1 MTRGTRNNNLQQA
14 KAVIFDYGEVL
25 CFPPTADE
33 IRRMA
38 EVFGLENSQFRPLYD
53 KNRLAYDRGDLNA
66 DQYWAA
72 FAADAGRKITS
83 EQVRKLRSWDTEM
96 WSKVNPAMI
105 DWLLALQAAGFKT
118 AILSNMQEDMVAH
131 VRRSF
136 AWIEKFHYAVF
147 SYEVRLV
154 KPEAE
159 IYQHCLRGL
168 GVEPHEALFIDDREA
183 NVKGAQKVGMQ
194 AIHLQSPAQLLAEL
208 ESREFLILPALTPRE
223 TLPDQ
228 VPSPRL

>member
-1 MTRGTRNNNLQQA
+1 MTRVEQSNHPQRP
-14 KAVIFDYGEVL
+14 KAIVFDYGEVL

-38 EVFGLENSQFRPLYD
+38 EIFGLENGQFRPLYD
-53 KNRLAYDRGDLNA
+53 KNRLAYDRGDLSG
-66 DQYWAA
+66 DDYWAA
-72 FAADAGRKITS
+72 FAADAGRKITP
-83 EQVRKLRSWDTEM
+83 EQVKKLRSWDTEM
-96 WSKVNPAMI
+96 WSKINPAMI
-105 DWLLALQAAGFKT
+105 EWLLALQNAGFKT
-118 AILSNMQEDMVAH
+118 AILSNMQEDMVNH

-136 AWIEKFHYAVF
+136 PWIGKFHYAVF
-147 SYEVRLV
+147 SHEVRLA

-168 GVEPHEALFIDDREA
+168 GVEPHEALFIDDREP

-194 AIHLQSPAQLLAEL
+194 AIHLQSAAQLLAEL
-208 ESREFLILPALTPRE
+208 ESRQFVILPALKSRE
-223 TLPDQ
+223 KLPDQ

>member
-1 MTRGTRNNNLQQA
+1 MTRVAQNKPAQLP

-38 EVFGLENSQFRPLYD
+38 DVFGLENSQFHRLYD
-53 KNRLAYDRGDLNA
+53 KNRLAYDRGDLNG

-72 FAADAGRKITS
+72 FAADAGRKITP

-96 WSKVNPAMI
+96 WSKVNPIMI
-105 DWLLALQAAGFKT
+105 EWLLALRAAGFKT

-147 SYEVRLV
+147 SHEVRLA

-159 IYQHCLRGL
+159 IYQQFLRGL
-168 GVEPHEALFIDDREA
+168 IVEPHEALFIDDREA
-183 NVKGAQKVGMQ
+183 NVKGAAKVGIR
-194 AIHLQSPAQLLAEL
+194 AIHLQSPAQ
-208 ESREFLILPALTPRE
+208 
-223 TLPDQ
+223 
-228 VPSPRL
+228 